1 MTDQGPFSDLPR
13 RERQILEVIYQLGQA
28 TAVEVEERL
37 PDDLSNATVRTL
49 LGRLENRG
57 LLTHT
62 REGKRFV
69 YTPVVP
75 EEKARAR
82 ALDHLLNTFFMGS
95 ASRAM
100 VALLDHARSDLD
112 SDERA
117 EIMRLI
123 DEARRQGR

>member
-1 MTDQGPFSDLPR
+1 MTDKGPFSDLPR